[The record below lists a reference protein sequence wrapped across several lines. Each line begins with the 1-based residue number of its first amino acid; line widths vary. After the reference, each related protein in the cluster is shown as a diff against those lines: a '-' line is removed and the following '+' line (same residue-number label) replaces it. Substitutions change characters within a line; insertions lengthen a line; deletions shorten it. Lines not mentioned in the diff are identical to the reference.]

1 MFKFTVI
8 MPITAKVETVLRL
21 LGTHHII
28 LKRKNHWNTMF
39 QFYYIWDDFLVLKG
53 HMTFMKLVFTAS
65 DNVRGGFWGFGI
77 GLPPLMEMGPPHGG
91 EGVTS

>member
-1 MFKFTVI
+1 MD
-8 MPITAKVETVLRL
+8 PVLTL
-21 LGTHHII
+21 LVTYKII
-28 LKRKNHWNTMF
+28 VKKHWNTMV